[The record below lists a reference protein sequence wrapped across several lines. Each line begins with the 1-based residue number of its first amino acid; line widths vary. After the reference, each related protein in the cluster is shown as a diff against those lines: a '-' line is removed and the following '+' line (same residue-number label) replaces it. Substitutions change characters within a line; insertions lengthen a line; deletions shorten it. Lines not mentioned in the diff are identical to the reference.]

1 MATRSAFVLILLAA
15 SCAAPSPRERDARA
29 LEQELAGLAAGAPT
43 DCAGG
48 GVNDRLVVAAPGVL
62 ELREGRT
69 VWISRLD
76 SACAYIEPTDTLI
89 VDAHGSRYC
98 RGDRVRGLEPGVSI
112 PGPSCLIEAFTPY
125 RKP

>member
-1 MATRSAFVLILLAA
+1 LLLAVLAA

-29 LEQELAGLAAGAPT
+29 LDEELAGRVAGASQ

-62 ELREGRT
+62 AIRDGRT
-69 VWISRLD
+69 LWVSRLD
-76 SACAYIEPTDTLI
+76 SACAYIDPTDTLI

-112 PGPSCLIEAFTPY
+112 PGPSCLVEAFTPY
-125 RKP
+125 RRP

>member
-1 MATRSAFVLILLAA
+1 VSRPVLVLALLAA
-15 SCAAPSPRERDARA
+15 SCAAPSPRERDALA
-29 LEQELAGLAAGAPT
+29 LDRELAGLTPGAPN

-69 VWISRLD
+69 LWISRLD
-76 SACAYIEPTDTLI
+76 AACAYIDPTDTLI

-98 RGDRVRGLEPGVSI
+98 RGDRVRGVEPGVSI
-112 PGPSCLIEAFTPY
+112 PGPSCLVEAFTPY
-125 RKP
+125 RR